1 MNTFEPGNFYVLR
14 TPLLE
19 RSYLKPP
26 VGVAQGI
33 EQVRQHLQAM
43 YALPALQQALYIAS
57 PNLFAQLDRWHTL
70 VALPAPNKKQSKD
83 LQNLE
88 QKLWMFLARAA
99 YRCTPFG
106 TFAAVTAGEF
116 RLQRHSSLA
125 LDGLGPMR
133 TSSRL
138 DMVYLLR
145 LRAALEADTEVREQL
160 LYFPNNTLYCNGD
173 DMLCSFF
180 DEQTLQHVA
189 SSKEFNEVAWELF
202 ATCRQAGGM
211 RIQEM
216 IAHLM
221 TDPDLTEADCYEFV
235 EYLIN
240 HHLLI
245 SELYPS
251 LNGAEYLEQ
260 LHTRVKQ
267 IPAAQEYLDIIEHIR
282 RQLAL
287 IDATPDPAQSL
298 GLYQQLA
305 GYLSAQPFYQ
315 AQETAITAH
324 PNEKTASKKELIQV
338 DAFRDENGQALSK
351 TVPRHLV
358 RQIAT
363 LIDNVGE
370 VPTTKADLTS
380 FAQAFFK
387 RYENEAVPLLLAMD
401 EVTGV
406 GYPCGKRV
414 AALPTYLQELG
425 VVIGEGGAMPQVA
438 DPKTGQTS
446 ALDSLL
452 EQKYVEA
459 LQKGLTEIRLS
470 KVEIQGLKASK
481 PKAKEKQAPP
491 LPPAMMAM
499 GKLLY
504 QTPDD
509 LEHNPKQGNP
519 RNFRFQLYHA
529 SGPVVG
535 NLLGRFCYGSPLLK
549 EKLSATLAQVEPD
562 NDHLVYAEVDHLP
575 GQRVGNVIIR
585 PRLRDYSIALG
596 GANTNDAHQIPVT
609 DLWLSTQEGGKRLV
623 LHSRRLG
630 KQVVPRMSN
639 AHNYAHNAH
648 PLYKF
653 LCDLQY
659 QEEYRQLPPF
669 FKVQRWQQ
677 RSYLPRLVYD
687 DNLILS
693 PRQWRVSRQLLEA
706 VQLQKKEDL
715 HTTISTWTYKIER
728 LRQQLRLPQTVL
740 LVEADNKLYI
750 DFANP
755 LSVGVFLQKVF
766 VGKEVVLEEVIEEH
780 VPSQSYSNELIFPI
794 TNTVPPI
801 HKQTQGLAAQTLPQS
816 IQKNF
821 ALGSEWV
828 YFKIYLG
835 ALGSDRLIVED
846 LYPLSK
852 ELKDSEHIDQ
862 WFFIRYTDPDYGPH
876 LRWRLHLCHHP
887 KELGEVV
894 QVFSQ
899 KLLALKQ
906 QGKIIHY
913 VPDTYQRELNRY
925 LPYNIALSEKW
936 FALDSDFVGHILE
949 LLAQDETATD
959 ALKSAL
965 AIKRIKALLDAF
977 DLPKETRE
985 KIIHQGRV
993 NFSREFGFD
1002 THPQAQR
1009 LKKAL
1014 AKHTLPPWL
1023 PPAYRLLFDQL
1034 TEQEVPLAQQIKAN
1048 LQQHGA
1054 NEAQLCSLLSSY
1066 IHMFNN
1072 RLFVGGQRLEE
1083 MWGYWK
1089 LEG

>member
-1 MNTFEPGNFYVLR
+1 MDT
-14 TPLLE
+14 
-19 RSYLKPP
+19 
-26 VGVAQGI
+26 
-33 EQVRQHLQAM
+33 VRQHLQAA
-43 YALPALQQALYIAS
+43 YRLPALQQALYIAS
-57 PNLFAQLDRWHTL
+57 PDLFAQLDRWHAL
-70 VALPAPNKKQSKD
+70 AALPAPNKKQRKD

-106 TFAAVTAGEF
+106 TFAAVTVGEF

-125 LDGLGPMR
+125 LDKLGNMR

-145 LRAALEADTEVREQL
+145 LRASLEAEPKIREQL
-160 LYFPNNTLYCNGD
+160 RYFPNNTLYRNGD

-189 SSKEFNEVAWELF
+189 SSKEYHEVAWELF
-202 ATCRQAGGM
+202 IACGQAGGM
-211 RIQEM
+211 RIGEM

-221 TDPDLTEADCYEFV
+221 TGPELTEADCREFV

-251 LNGAEYLEQ
+251 LNGEEYLEQ
-260 LHTRVKQ
+260 LHASIAQ
-267 IPAAQEYLDIIEHIR
+267 MPAAQGYLAIINHIR

-305 GYLSAQPFYQ
+305 GYLSEQPFYQ

-363 LIDNVGE
+363 LIDTVGE
-370 VPTTKADLTS
+370 VPTTKADLST

-406 GYPCGKRV
+406 GYPYGKRV
-414 AALPTYLQELG
+414 ATLPTYLQELG
-425 VVIGEGGAMPQVA
+425 VVVGEGGAMPQVA
-438 DPKTGQTS
+438 DPKAGQTS
-446 ALDSLL
+446 ALDALL

-459 LQKGLTEIRLS
+459 LQTGAPAIHLS
-470 KVEIQGLKASK
+470 KGEVQSLKASQL
-481 PKAKEKQAPP
+481 PTKEKPRS
-491 LPPAMMAM
+491 LPPAMVAM

-504 QTPDD
+504 QAPDD
-509 LEHNPKQGNP
+509 LEHNPKQDNP

-529 SGPVVG
+529 TGPVVG
-535 NLLGRFCYGSPLLK
+535 NLLGRFCYGSPLLQQQ
-549 EKLSATLAQVEPD
+549 LSATIAQVEPD
-562 NDHLVYAEVDHLP
+562 DNSVVYAEIDHLP

-596 GANTNDAHQIPVT
+596 GANTNDVHQIPVT
-609 DLWLSTQEGGKRLV
+609 DLWLSAQDGGKRLV
-623 LHSRRLG
+623 LHSRKLN

-659 QEEYRQLPPF
+659 QQEYRQLPPF
-669 FKVQRWQQ
+669 FRAQRWQQ

-687 DNLILS
+687 GTLILS
-693 PRQWRVSRQLLEA
+693 PRQWRVNYKALEA
-706 VQLQKKEDL
+706 VQLQKKEDM
-715 HTTISTWTYKIER
+715 HAVSTWTHKIER
-728 LRQQLRLPQTVL
+728 LRQQLRLPQAVL

-750 DFANP
+750 DFAHP
-755 LSVGVFLQKVF
+755 LSIGVFLQKVF
-766 VGKEVVLEEVIEEH
+766 DRKELVLEEVIEQH
-780 VPSQSYSNELIFPI
+780 LPSQPYSNEMIFPI
-794 TNTVPPI
+794 INTAAPSS
-801 HKQTQGLAAQTLPQS
+801 KQSPAFDAQTWVPDV
-816 IQKNF
+816 QKNF
-821 ALGSEWV
+821 SFGSEWV

-835 ALGSDRLIVED
+835 TLGSDRLIAED
-846 LYPLSK
+846 LHPLSK
-852 ELKDSEHIDQ
+852 ELRDSGHIDQ
-862 WFFIRYTDPDYGPH
+862 WFFIRYTDPEAYGTH
-876 LRWRLHLCHHP
+876 LRWRLHINHYP
-887 KELGEVV
+887 KEFGEIV
-894 QVFSQ
+894 QAFSQ
-899 KLLALKQ
+899 KLLGLKQ

-925 LPYNIALSEKW
+925 LPYNMALSEEW
-936 FALDSDFVGHILE
+936 FALDSDFVCHALA
-949 LLAQDETATD
+949 LLAKDEATND
-959 ALKSAL
+959 TLKSAL
-965 AIKRIKALLDAF
+965 ALQRIKALLQAF
-977 DLPKETRE
+977 DLPEETRQQ
-985 KIIHQGRV
+985 ITSQGKT
-993 NFSREFGFD
+993 NFSREFGLD
-1002 THPQAQR
+1002 VHPQAQR

-1014 AKHTLPPWL
+1014 AKQALPPWL

-1034 TEQEVPLAQQIKAN
+1034 TEQEAPLAQQIKAN

-1054 NEAQLCSLLSSY
+1054 SETQLRSLLSSY
-1066 IHMFNN
+1066 IHMFYN
-1072 RLFVGGQRLEE
+1072 RFFASGQRLEE
-1083 MWGYWK
+1083 MWGYWR

>member
-1 MNTFEPGNFYVLR
+1 MNTFEPGDFYVLR

-19 RSYLKPP
+19 RSYLEPP
-26 VGVAQGI
+26 VGVAQGTG
-33 EQVRQHLQAM
+33 QVRQHLQAA
-43 YALPALQQALYIAS
+43 YRLPALQQALYIAS
-57 PNLFAQLDRWHTL
+57 PDLFAQLDRWHTL
-70 VALPAPNKKQSKD
+70 AALPVPNKKQRKD
-83 LQNLE
+83 LQQLS

-106 TFAAVTAGEF
+106 TFAAVTVGEF
-116 RLQRHSSLA
+116 RLQRHSNLA

-160 LYFPNNTLYCNGD
+160 RYFPNNTLYRNGD

-189 SSKEFNEVAWELF
+189 SSKEYHEVAWELF
-202 ATCRQAGGM
+202 TTCRQAGGM
-211 RIQEM
+211 HRHEM

-221 TDPDLTEADCYEFV
+221 TGPELTEADCREFV

-251 LNGAEYLEQ
+251 LNGEEYLEQ
-260 LHTRVKQ
+260 LHASIAQ
-267 IPAAQEYLDIIEHIR
+267 MPAAQGYLAIINHIR

-305 GYLSAQPFYQ
+305 GYLSEQPF
-315 AQETAITAH
+315 AQQTKEETDDGS
-324 PNEKTASKKELIQV
+324 NENKTSKKELIQV
-338 DAFRDENGQALSK
+338 NAFRDENGQALSK

-363 LIDNVGE
+363 LIDTVGE
-370 VPTTKADLTS
+370 VPTTKADLST

-406 GYPCGKRV
+406 GYPYGKRV
-414 AALPTYLQELG
+414 ATLPTYLQELG
-425 VVIGEGGAMPQVA
+425 VVVGEGGTMPQVA
-438 DPKTGQTS
+438 DPKAGQTS
-446 ALDSLL
+446 ALDALL

-459 LQKGLTEIRLS
+459 LQTGAPAIHLS
-470 KVEIQGLKASK
+470 KGEVQSLKASQL
-481 PKAKEKQAPP
+481 PTKEKPRS
-491 LPPAMMAM
+491 LPPAMVAM

-504 QTPDD
+504 QAPDD
-509 LEHNPKQGNP
+509 LEHNPKQDNP
-519 RNFRFQLYHA
+519 RNFRFQLYQA

-535 NLLGRFCYGSPLLK
+535 NLLGRFCYGSPLLQQQ
-549 EKLSATLAQVEPD
+549 LSATIAQVEPD

-585 PRLRDYSIALG
+585 PRLRAYSIALG
-596 GANTNDAHQIPVT
+596 GANTNDVHQIPVT
-609 DLWLSTQEGGKRLV
+609 DLCLSMPDGKRLV

-659 QEEYRQLPPF
+659 QQEYRQLPPF
-669 FKVQRWQQ
+669 FRAQRWQQ

-687 DNLILS
+687 DSLILS

-706 VQLQKKEDL
+706 VQLEKKEDL
-715 HTTISTWTYKIER
+715 YTTISIWTHKIER
-728 LRQQLRLPQTVL
+728 LKQQLRLPHQVL
-740 LVEADNKLYI
+740 LVESDNKLYI
-750 DFANP
+750 DFTNP
-755 LSVGVFLQKVF
+755 LSLGVFLQKVF
-766 VGKEVVLEEVIEEH
+766 ASKEVVLEEVIEEH
-780 VPSQSYSNELIFPI
+780 VPSQSYSNEMIFPI
-794 TNTVPPI
+794 TSTAPPSR
-801 HKQTQGLAAQTLPQS
+801 KQAPALAAQTLPQS

-821 ALGSEWV
+821 AFGSEWV
-828 YFKIYLG
+828 YFKVYLG
-835 ALGSDRLIVED
+835 TLGSDRLIAED
-846 LYPLSK
+846 LHPLSK
-852 ELKDSEHIDQ
+852 DLRDSGHIDQ
-862 WFFIRYTDPDYGPH
+862 WFFIRYTDPEAYGPH
-876 LRWRLHLCHHP
+876 LRWRLHINHYP
-887 KELGEVV
+887 EEFGEIV
-894 QVFSQ
+894 QAFSQ
-899 KLLALKQ
+899 KLMALKQ

-913 VPDTYQRELNRY
+913 LPDTYQRELSRY
-925 LPYNIALSEKW
+925 LPYNMELSEKW
-936 FALDSDFVGHILE
+936 FALDSEFVGHTLE
-949 LLAQDETATD
+949 LLTQDETATD

-965 AIKRIKALLDAF
+965 AIKRLKALLDAF

-985 KIIHQGRV
+985 KIIHQGRA

-1002 THPQAQR
+1002 AHPQAQL

-1014 AKHTLPPWL
+1014 AKHTLPEDFNMQHQW
-1023 PPAYRLLFDQL
+1023 AFIQL
-1034 TEQEVPLAQQIKAN
+1034 TDQEKPLAQQIKAN

-1054 NEAQLCSLLSSY
+1054 SEAQLRSLLGSY

-1072 RLFVGGQRLEE
+1072 RFFASGQRLEE
-1083 MWGYWK
+1083 MWEYWR
-1089 LEG
+1089 LE

>member
-1 MNTFEPGNFYVLR
+1 MNTFEPGDFYVLR

-19 RSYLKPP
+19 RSYLELP
-26 VGVAQGI
+26 VGVAQGTG
-33 EQVRQHLQAM
+33 QVRQHLQAV

-57 PNLFAQLDRWHTL
+57 PDLFAQLDRWHTL
-70 VALPAPNKKQSKD
+70 AALPAPNKKQRKD

-106 TFAAVTAGEF
+106 TFAAVTVGEF

-125 LDGLGPMR
+125 LDKLGNMR

-145 LRAALEADTEVREQL
+145 LRAALEAEPKIREQL
-160 LYFPNNTLYCNGD
+160 RYFPNNTLYRNGD

-189 SSKEFNEVAWELF
+189 SSKEYHEVAWELF
-202 ATCRQAGGM
+202 TACGQAGGM
-211 RIQEM
+211 RIGEM
-216 IAHLM
+216 IAYLM
-221 TDPDLTEADCYEFV
+221 TDPELTEADCREFV
-235 EYLIN
+235 EYLTS

-260 LHTRVKQ
+260 LHTSVEQ
-267 IPAAQEYLDIIEHIR
+267 VPAAHEYLPIIGHIR
-282 RQLAL
+282 KQLAL

-298 GLYQQLA
+298 GLYQQLVD
-305 GYLSAQPFYQ
+305 YLSSQPFYQ
-315 AQETAITAH
+315 TQETGTTAH
-324 PNEKTASKKELIQV
+324 PNEKTVSKKELIQV
-338 DAFRDENGQALSK
+338 DAFRDENGLELSK

-358 RQIAT
+358 RQIET
-363 LIDNVGE
+363 LIDHVGE
-370 VPTTKADLTS
+370 TPPPKTDLTS

-387 RYENEAVPLLLAMD
+387 RYENEAVPLLTAMD
-401 EVTGV
+401 EVTGL
-406 GYPCGKRV
+406 GYPYGKRV

-425 VVIGEGGAMPQVA
+425 VVIGEGGAMPQAA
-438 DPKTGQTS
+438 DPKAGQTS
-446 ALDSLL
+446 ALDALL

-459 LQKGLTEIRLS
+459 LQMGLAEIHLS
-470 KVEIQGLKASK
+470 KGEVQSLKASQL
-481 PKAKEKQAPP
+481 PTKEKPTS
-491 LPPAMMAM
+491 LPPAMVAM

-504 QTPDD
+504 RAPDD
-509 LEHNPKQGNP
+509 LEHNPKQGTP

-535 NLLGRFCYGSPLLK
+535 NLLGRFCYGSPLLQQQ
-549 EKLSATLAQVEPD
+549 LSATIAQVEPD
-562 NDHLVYAEVDHLP
+562 NDQVVYAEVDHLP

-585 PRLRDYSIALG
+585 PRLREYSIALG
-596 GANTNDAHQIPVT
+596 GANTNTPHQIPVA
-609 DLWLSTQEGGKRLV
+609 DLWLSTPDSKRLV
-623 LHSRRLG
+623 LHSRKLN

-659 QEEYRQLPPF
+659 QQEYRQLPPF
-669 FKVQRWQQ
+669 FRAQRWQQ

-687 DNLILS
+687 DSLILS
-693 PRQWRVSRQLLEA
+693 PRQWRVSYKVLEA

-715 HTTISTWTYKIER
+715 HAVSTWTHKIER

-750 DFANP
+750 DFAHP
-755 LSVGVFLQKVF
+755 LSIGVFLQKVF
-766 VGKEVVLEEVIEEH
+766 DRKELVLEEVIEQDL
-780 VPSQSYSNELIFPI
+780 PSQPYSNEMIFPI
-794 TNTVPPI
+794 INTTPPS
-801 HKQTQGLAAQTLPQS
+801 HKQAPVLAAQTLPQS

-821 ALGSEWV
+821 AFGSEWV

-835 ALGSDRLIVED
+835 ALGSDRLIAED
-846 LYPLSK
+846 LHPLSK
-852 ELKDSEHIDQ
+852 ELRDSEHIDQ
-862 WFFIRYTDPDYGPH
+862 WFFIRYTDPDYGTH
-876 LRWRLHLCHHP
+876 LRWRLHIKHYP
-887 KELGEVV
+887 KEFGEIV
-894 QVFSQ
+894 QAFSQ
-899 KLLALKQ
+899 KLLELKN

-925 LPYNIALSEKW
+925 LPYNMALSEEW
-936 FALDSDFVGHILE
+936 FALDSDFVCHALA
-949 LLAQDETATD
+949 LLANDEAANDT
-959 ALKSAL
+959 LKSAI
-965 AIKRIKALLDAF
+965 AIKRIKALLQAF
-977 DLPKETRE
+977 DLPEETCQQ
-985 KIIHQGRV
+985 ITSQGKT
-993 NFSREFGFD
+993 NFSREFGLD
-1002 THPQAQR
+1002 VHPQAQR

-1014 AKHTLPPWL
+1014 AKQALPEDFNMQHQW
-1023 PPAYRLLFDQL
+1023 AFIQL
-1034 TEQEVPLAQQIKAN
+1034 TDQEKPLAQQIKAN

-1054 NEAQLCSLLSSY
+1054 SEAQLRSLLGSY

-1072 RLFVGGQRLEE
+1072 RFFASGQRLEE
-1083 MWGYWK
+1083 MWGYWR
-1089 LEG
+1089 LE

>member
-1 MNTFEPGNFYVLR
+1 MNTFEPGDFYVLR

-19 RSYLKPP
+19 RSYLEPP

-33 EQVRQHLQAM
+33 KQVRQHLQAV
-43 YALPALQQALYIAS
+43 YASPALQQALYIAS
-57 PNLFAQLDRWHTL
+57 PDLFAQLGRWHAL
-70 VALPAPNKKQSKD
+70 AALPAPNKKQSKD

-106 TFAAVTAGEF
+106 TFAAVTVGEF

-125 LDGLGPMR
+125 LDGLGSMR

-145 LRAALEADTEVREQL
+145 LRAALEADTEVRDQL
-160 LYFPNNTLYCNGD
+160 LYFPNNTLYRNGD

-202 ATCRQAGGM
+202 DACRQAGGM
-211 RIQEM
+211 RIHEM

-221 TDPDLTEADCYEFV
+221 TDPDLTEADCREFV

-245 SELYPS
+245 SELYPR
-251 LNGAEYLEQ
+251 LNGEEYLEQ
-260 LHTRVKQ
+260 LHSSIAQ
-267 IPAAQEYLDIIEHIR
+267 IPAAQEYLDIINHIR
-282 RQLAL
+282 GQLAL

-305 GYLSAQPFYQ
+305 GYLSAQPF
-315 AQETAITAH
+315 AQQTKEETDDGS
-324 PNEKTASKKELIQV
+324 NENKTSQKELIQV
-338 DAFRDENGQALSK
+338 DSFRDENGLELSK

-363 LIDNVGE
+363 LIDTVGE
-370 VPTTKADLTS
+370 VPTTKADLST

-406 GYPCGKRV
+406 GYPYGKRTV
-414 AALPTYLQELG
+414 ALPDYLKDLG
-425 VVIGEGGAMPQVA
+425 VVIAEGGGAIPQA
-438 DPKTGQTS
+438 TDPKAGQTS
-446 ALDSLL
+446 ALDALL

-470 KVEIQGLKASK
+470 KAEIQGLKASK

-491 LPPAMMAM
+491 LPPAMVAM

-509 LEHNPKQGNP
+509 LEHNPKQGTP

-562 NDHLVYAEVDHLP
+562 NDRLVYAEVDHLP

-585 PRLRDYSIALG
+585 PRLREYSIALG
-596 GANTNDAHQIPVT
+596 GANANDAHQIPVT
-609 DLWLSTQEGGKRLV
+609 DLWLSMPDGKRLV
-623 LHSRRLG
+623 LHSRRLS

-669 FKVQRWQQ
+669 FKAQRWQQ
-677 RSYLPRLVYD
+677 RSYLPRLIYD
-687 DNLILS
+687 DSLILS

-740 LVEADNKLYI
+740 LVESDNKLYI
-750 DFANP
+750 DFTHP

-766 VGKEVVLEEVIEEH
+766 ASKEIILEEVIEEH
-780 VPSQSYSNELIFPI
+780 VPSQSYSNEMVFPI
-794 TNTVPPI
+794 TNTVPPS
-801 HKQTQGLAAQTLPQS
+801 HKQAPVLAAQTLPQN

-821 ALGSEWV
+821 AFSSEWV

-862 WFFIRYTDPDYGPH
+862 WFFIRYNDSDYGTH

-913 VPDTYQRELNRY
+913 VPDTYQRELSRY
-925 LPYNIALSEKW
+925 LPYNMALSEKW
-936 FALDSDFVGHILE
+936 FALDSDFVCHALA
-949 LLAQDETATD
+949 LLAKDEATND
-959 ALKSAL
+959 TLKSAL
-965 AIKRIKALLDAF
+965 AVARIEALLDAF
-977 DLPKETRE
+977 DLPKEILE
-985 KIIHQGRV
+985 KIVHQGRA

-1002 THPQAQR
+1002 VHPQAQR

-1014 AKHTLPPWL
+1014 AKHTLPSWL

-1054 NEAQLCSLLSSY
+1054 NEAQLRSLLSSY

-1072 RLFVGGQRLEE
+1072 RFFTGGQRLEE
-1083 MWGYWK
+1083 MWGYWR
-1089 LEG
+1089 LEE